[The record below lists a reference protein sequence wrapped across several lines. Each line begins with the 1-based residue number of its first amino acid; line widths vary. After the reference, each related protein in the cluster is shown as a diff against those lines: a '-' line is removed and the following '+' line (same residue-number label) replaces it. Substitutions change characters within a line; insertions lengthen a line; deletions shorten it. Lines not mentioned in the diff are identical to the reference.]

1 MNTVLAVANVIANA
15 GLVVLALG
23 LLVPASVLLLQLA
36 AAWPLRAP
44 AGSAAPSSAAGRP
57 RLAVLMPAHNE
68 AAGIVSAIEAVN
80 AQLQAGDR
88 LLVVADN
95 CSDDTARVAAA
106 AGAQVAQRS
115 DTTRRGKGYALDFG
129 VRQLEADPPE
139 VVVIVD
145 ADCIVHSGALERLA
159 RACMAQQRPTQAL
172 YLMLSPPGAGLKT
185 RIAEFAWAVKN
196 HARALGNQRLGLP
209 CQLMGSG
216 MAFTW
221 AHIQAAPLATGH
233 IVEDLQ
239 LGLDLAARGA
249 APFFCPQALVTSTFP
264 ASVEGLTAQR
274 TRWEHGYLDVMFA
287 HGPRLLRQ
295 ALAGGR
301 ISPVFSALDLCV
313 PPLASMVLLQWG
325 LLALS
330 GVFLALSHRALPFG
344 LSLLAVAITA
354 LALALGW
361 WRFGRSIVSLKDLLG
376 VPAYMIGKIP
386 MYLRALRRRQAEW
399 VRTRRDD
406 GRR

>member
-1 MNTVLAVANVIANA
+1 MNTALAIAIVIANA
-15 GLVVLALG
+15 GLVVLALL

-36 AAWPLRAP
+36 AAWPLRVP
-44 AGSAAPSSAAGRP
+44 AGSAAHPAVPGRP

-68 AAGIVSAIEAVN
+68 AAGIVSAIMAVN
-80 AQLQAGDR
+80 AQLEAGDR

-106 AGAQVAQRS
+106 AGAHVAQRS
-115 DTTRRGKGYALDFG
+115 DTLRRGKGYALDFG

-139 VVVIVD
+139 VVLIVD
-145 ADCIVHSGALERLA
+145 ADCEVHAGALDRLA
-159 RACMAQQRPTQAL
+159 CACIAQQRPAQAL
-172 YLMLSPPGAGLKT
+172 YLMRSPPGAGLKT

-221 AHIQAAPLATGH
+221 AHIQAAPLASGH

-239 LGLDLAARGA
+239 LGLDLAACGA
-249 APFFCPQALVTSTFP
+249 APSFCPQALVTSTFP

-274 TRWEHGYLDVMFA
+274 TRWEHGYLDVMVT

-295 ALAGGR
+295 ALASGR
-301 ISPVFSALDLCV
+301 IGLVFSALDLCV
-313 PPLASMVLLQWG
+313 PPLASMVLVQWG
-325 LLALS
+325 VLALS
-330 GVFLALSHRALPFG
+330 GIFIALSHRALPFG
-344 LSLLAVAITA
+344 LSLLVVAITA

-361 WRFGRSIVSLKDLLG
+361 WRFGRAIVSLKDFLG
-376 VPAYMIGKIP
+376 VPAYMVGKIP
-386 MYLRALRRRQAEW
+386 MYLRALRRRQVKW

-406 GRR
+406 GSS

>member
-1 MNTVLAVANVIANA
+1 MLAIAIVIANA
-15 GLVVLALG
+15 ALVVLALL

-36 AAWPLRAP
+36 AAWPLRAS
-44 AGSAAPSSAAGRP
+44 AGSAANPSVPGRP

-68 AAGIVSAIEAVN
+68 AAGIVRAIEAVN
-80 AQLQAGDR
+80 AQLQGGDR

-95 CSDDTARVAAA
+95 CSDDTGPVAAA

-115 DTTRRGKGYALDFG
+115 DTMRRGKGYALDFG

-139 VVVIVD
+139 VVVVVD
-145 ADCIVHSGALERLA
+145 ADCIVHSGAIGRLA
-159 RACMAQQRPTQAL
+159 RACIAQQRPAQAL
-172 YLMLSPPGAGLKT
+172 YLMRSPTGAGLKT

-221 AHIQAAPLATGH
+221 AHIQAAPLASGH

-239 LGLDLAARGA
+239 LGLDMTARGT

-264 ASVEGLTAQR
+264 VNEEGLTAQR
-274 TRWEHGYLDVMFA
+274 TRWEHGYLDVIIT

-295 ALAGGR
+295 ALASAR
-301 ISPVFSALDLCV
+301 IGPVFSALDLCV
-313 PPLASMVLLQWG
+313 PPLSSMVLVQWG
-325 LLALS
+325 VLALN
-330 GVFLALSHRALPFG
+330 GIFFALSNRAVPFG
-344 LSLLAVAITA
+344 FSLLAVAVTA

-361 WRFGRSIVSLKDLLG
+361 WRFGRASVSLKDLMG
-376 VPAYMIGKIP
+376 VPAYMVGKIP
-386 MYLRALRRRQAEW
+386 MYLRALRRRQVEW
-399 VRTRRDD
+399 VRTRRDN
-406 GRR
+406 GSS

>member
-139 VVVIVD
+139 VVVVVD

-221 AHIQAAPLATGH
+221 AQIQAAPLASGH

-239 LGLDLAARGA
+239 LGLDLAACGT

-264 ASVEGLTAQR
+264 VSEEGLTAQR
-274 TRWEHGYLDVMFA
+274 TRWEHGYLDVILT

-295 ALAGGR
+295 ALASAR
-301 ISPVFSALDLCV
+301 IGPVFSALDLCV
-313 PPLASMVLLQWG
+313 PPLASMVLIQWG
-325 LLALS
+325 ALALS
-330 GVFLALSHRALPFG
+330 GISLATSHRAVPFG
-344 LSLLAVAITA
+344 LSLLAIAVTA

-361 WRFGRSIVSLKDLLG
+361 WRFGRAVVSLKDLLG

-386 MYLRALRRRQAEW
+386 MYLRALRRRQVEW

-406 GRR
+406 GSS